1 MNTRISPRQTTV
13 EAARCQ
19 LHVPRQLS
27 GDGNRRKGQFE
38 PRLKISGY
46 NLSQLN
52 SHVFI
57 FLDFSPAHSQRASLS
72 FPILRLKLSPL
83 SLPLESLSVSL
94 ESLLVHTVTLTG
106 VSLLLSYRRRH
117 FNVSRPSLGSS
128 SSATKALVGS
138 SSLVV
143 FWFQV
148 LAVASR
154 RGSWTVVGSSLASSL
169 VLFWGRVLF
178 VTQSPLRFEIVN
190 GVTEVEGIAEKK
202 TAGAEEDEEKGVP
215 AFWLN
220 AMKNNE
226 VLADEISEH
235 DEGALKFLKDIKWS
249 RIDNPKGFKFE
260 FYFATNPYFT
270 NTILTK
276 TYHMIDEDEPILK
289 KAIG

>member
-1 MNTRISPRQTTV
+1 MDNMLNT
-13 EAARCQ
+13 
-19 LHVPRQLS
+19 
-27 GDGNRRKGQFE
+27 
-38 PRLKISGY
+38 LKEMDLPLEGV
-46 NLSQLN
+46 SQAQ
-52 SHVFI
+52 SW
-57 FLDFSPAHSQRASLS
+57 AHSQRASLL
-72 FPILRLKLSPL
+72 FPILRLKLYPL

-94 ESLLVHTVTLTG
+94 ESLLIHIVTLTG

-128 SSATKALVGS
+128 SPATEALVGS

-154 RGSWTVVGSSLASSL
+154 RGLWTVVGSSLASSL

-190 GVTEVEGIAEKK
+190 SVTKVEGIAEEK

-215 AFWLN
+215 AFWFN
-220 AMKNNE
+220 AMKNNK
-226 VLADEISEH
+226 VLAEEISEH

-249 RIDNPKGFKFE
+249 RIDNPKGFKLE
-260 FYFATNPYFT
+260 FYFDTNPYFT

-276 TYHMIDEDEPILK
+276 TYHMIDEDELILE

>member
-1 MNTRISPRQTTV
+1 MS
-13 EAARCQ
+13 
-19 LHVPRQLS
+19 S
-27 GDGNRRKGQFE
+27 
-38 PRLKISGY
+38 S
-46 NLSQLN
+46 SW
-52 SHVFI
+52 
-57 FLDFSPAHSQRASLS
+57 
-72 FPILRLKLSPL
+72 
-83 SLPLESLSVSL
+83 SLSVSP

-106 VSLLLSYRRRH
+106 VSLLLSYRRRR

-128 SSATKALVGS
+128 SPVTEALVGS

-190 GVTEVEGIAEKK
+190 GVTEVEGIAEEK

-226 VLADEISEH
+226 VLAEEISEH

-249 RIDNPKGFKFE
+249 RIDNPKGF
-260 FYFATNPYFT
+260 N
-270 NTILTK
+270 NWVK
-276 TYHMIDEDEPILK
+276 TPSMEIIKSISGIKVQVCERNHQPVDEVAVTLVELSVDGSIMGTVEIKLPEEGVCPNHMKPHI
-289 KAIG
+289 

>member
-1 MNTRISPRQTTV
+1 MS
-13 EAARCQ
+13 
-19 LHVPRQLS
+19 S
-27 GDGNRRKGQFE
+27 
-38 PRLKISGY
+38 S
-46 NLSQLN
+46 SW
-52 SHVFI
+52 
-57 FLDFSPAHSQRASLS
+57 
-72 FPILRLKLSPL
+72 
-83 SLPLESLSVSL
+83 SLSVSP

-106 VSLLLSYRRRH
+106 VSLLLSYRRRR

-128 SSATKALVGS
+128 SPVTEALVGS

-190 GVTEVEGIAEKK
+190 GVTEVEGIAEEK

-226 VLADEISEH
+226 VLAEEISEH

-249 RIDNPKGFKFE
+249 RIDNPKGFKLE
-260 FYFATNPYFT
+260 FYFDTNPYFT

-276 TYHMIDEDEPILK
+276 TYHMIDEDEPILE
-289 KAIG
+289 KAIGFKSVKETTNPLMRSRYVAVTLVELSVDGSIMGTVEIKLPEEGVRGLGSIMGEEQ